1 MKFTISKTE
10 IVKALSPTLG
20 VVEKRHAMPMLSNI
34 LLVVEENSVS
44 FTATDLESQVKT
56 KCTAASVQTT
66 GKTAASARKLS
77 DLCRLLPDGSDI
89 LIYLDGHKL
98 FIESGSGKYSIT
110 TQQSEDFPV
119 FDDVGESSEFKILA
133 PTLRDMIRKT
143 SFSMD
148 SQNWRHYLNGM
159 FVSVED
165 KVITLTASDGH
176 RLATCSNAIMEN
188 ISGHLSGI
196 IPRKAINEIGKLL
209 TDLSDEIAV
218 SLGSNT
224 IAVQTTNTAFVSK
237 LIDGSDKV
245 NYQRAIPVGDASTLK
260 VNTKQFSD
268 IISRVSVLSGDR
280 VKGIKL
286 DIGPSSVLVSSNNPQ
301 QEVGEESFKAEFDG
315 EDLEIAFSVSY
326 IQEMLSNID
335 SEHCIF
341 HIYGSEKGCLVTSTS
356 DSELKYVIA
365 PLLL

>member
-56 KCTAASVQTT
+56 MCTTASVETT
-66 GKTAASARKLS
+66 GKTAASARKIS
-77 DLCRLLPDGSDI
+77 DLCRLLPDGSNI

-110 TQQSEDFPV
+110 TQQSEDFPI

-159 FVSVED
+159 FLSVED
-165 KVITLTASDGH
+165 KAITLTASDGH
-176 RLATCSNAIMEN
+176 RLATCSSTIME
-188 ISGHLSGI
+188 SVPGHLSGI
-196 IPRKAINEIGKLL
+196 IPRKAVNEIGKLL
-209 TDLSDEIAV
+209 SDLSDEITV

-245 NYQRAIPVGDASTLK
+245 NYQRAIPVGEAFTLK
-260 VNTKQFSD
+260 VNTKQFSET
-268 IISRVSVLSGDR
+268 ISRVSVLSGDR

-286 DIGPSSVLVSSNNPQ
+286 DIGSDGVLVSSNNPQ
-301 QEVGEESFKAEFDG
+301 QEVGEESFRAEFNGD
-315 EDLEIAFSVSY
+315 DLEIAFSVNY

-341 HIYGSEKGCLVTSTS
+341 HIFGSEKGCLVTSTS

>member
-1 MKFTISKTE
+1 MKFTVSKTE

-20 VVEKRHAMPMLSNI
+20 VVEKRHAMPILSNI

-56 KCTAASVQTT
+56 ICTTASIETT

-98 FIESGSGKYSIT
+98 FIESGLGKYSIT
-110 TQQSEDFPV
+110 TQQSEDFPL
-119 FDDVGESSEFKILA
+119 FNDVDESSEFKILA

-159 FVSVED
+159 YVSVED
-165 KVITLTASDGH
+165 KGITLTATDGH
-176 RLATCSNAIMEN
+176 RIATCSKAIIEN
-188 ISGHLSGI
+188 VTGSLSGI
-196 IPRKAINEIGKLL
+196 IPRKAVNEIGKLL
-209 TDLSDEIAV
+209 TDLSDEIIV

-224 IAVQTTNTAFVSK
+224 IAVETTNTAFVSK

-245 NYQRAIPVGDASTLK
+245 NYQRAIPVGEASTLK
-260 VNTKQFSD
+260 VNTKQFSE

-286 DIGPSSVLVSSNNPQ
+286 DIGSNVVLVSSNNPQ
-301 QEVGEESFKAEFDG
+301 QEIGEESFKAEFNGD
-315 EDLEIAFSVSY
+315 DLEIAFSVSY

-341 HIYGSEKGCLVTSTS
+341 HIYGAERACLITSTS
-356 DSELKYVIA
+356 DSGLKYVIA

>member
-56 KCTAASVQTT
+56 ICTTASVETT
-66 GKTAASARKLS
+66 GKTAASARKIS
-77 DLCRLLPDGSDI
+77 DLCRLLPDGSNI

-110 TQQSEDFPV
+110 TQQSEDFPI

-159 FVSVED
+159 FLSVED
-165 KVITLTASDGH
+165 KAITLTASDGH
-176 RLATCSNAIMEN
+176 RLATCSNTIME
-188 ISGHLSGI
+188 SVPGHLSGI
-196 IPRKAINEIGKLL
+196 IPRKAVNEIGKLL
-209 TDLSDEIAV
+209 LDLSDEITV

-245 NYQRAIPVGDASTLK
+245 NYQRAIPVGEAFTLK
-260 VNTKQFSD
+260 VNTKQFSET
-268 IISRVSVLSGDR
+268 ISRVSVLSGDR

-286 DIGPSSVLVSSNNPQ
+286 DIGSDGVLVSSNNPQ
-301 QEVGEESFKAEFDG
+301 QEVGEESFRAEFNGD
-315 EDLEIAFSVSY
+315 DLEIAFSVNY

-335 SEHCIF
+335 SEHCVF
-341 HIYGSEKGCLVTSTS
+341 HIFGSEKGCLVTSTS

>member
-56 KCTAASVQTT
+56 ICTTASVETT
-66 GKTAASARKLS
+66 GKTAASARKIS
-77 DLCRLLPDGSDI
+77 DLCRLLPDGSNI

-110 TQQSEDFPV
+110 TQQSEDFPI

-133 PTLRDMIRKT
+133 PTLRDMIKKT

-159 FVSVED
+159 FLSVED
-165 KVITLTASDGH
+165 KAITLTASDGH
-176 RLATCSNAIMEN
+176 RLATCSNTIME
-188 ISGHLSGI
+188 SVPGHLSGI
-196 IPRKAINEIGKLL
+196 IPRKAVNEIGKLL
-209 TDLSDEIAV
+209 SDLSDEITV

-245 NYQRAIPVGDASTLK
+245 NYQRAIPVGEAFTLK
-260 VNTKQFSD
+260 VNTKQFSET
-268 IISRVSVLSGDR
+268 ISRVSVLSGDR

-286 DIGPSSVLVSSNNPQ
+286 DIGSDGVLVSSNNPQ
-301 QEVGEESFKAEFDG
+301 QEVGEESFRAEFNGD
-315 EDLEIAFSVSY
+315 DLEIAFSVNY

-335 SEHCIF
+335 SEHCVF
-341 HIYGSEKGCLVTSTS
+341 HIFGSEKGCLVTSTS

>member
-56 KCTAASVQTT
+56 TCTTASVETT
-66 GKTAASARKLS
+66 GKTAASARKIS

-110 TQQSEDFPV
+110 TQQSEDFPI
-119 FDDVGESSEFKILA
+119 FDDAGESSEFKILA

-159 FVSVED
+159 FLSVED
-165 KVITLTASDGH
+165 KAITLTASDGH
-176 RLATCSNAIMEN
+176 RLATCSNAIIEGVA
-188 ISGHLSGI
+188 GHLSGI
-196 IPRKAINEIGKLL
+196 IPRKAVNEIGKLL
-209 TDLSDEIAV
+209 SDLSDEITV

-224 IAVQTTNTAFVSK
+224 IAVQTINTAFVSK

-245 NYQRAIPVGDASTLK
+245 NYQRA
-260 VNTKQFSD
+260 
-268 IISRVSVLSGDR
+268 LSL
-280 VKGIKL
+280 I
-286 DIGPSSVLVSSNNPQ
+286 
-301 QEVGEESFKAEFDG
+301 
-315 EDLEIAFSVSY
+315 
-326 IQEMLSNID
+326 
-335 SEHCIF
+335 
-341 HIYGSEKGCLVTSTS
+341 HI
-356 DSELKYVIA
+356 
-365 PLLL
+365 

>member
-34 LLVVEENSVS
+34 LISVEENHIS
-44 FTATDLESQVKT
+44 FTATDLESQVRT
-56 KCTAASVQTT
+56 VCLTAGVEST
-66 GKTAASARKLS
+66 GKTAVSARKLS

-98 FIESGSGKYSIT
+98 LIESGSGKYSIASYP
-110 TQQSEDFPV
+110 SEDFPV
-119 FDDVGESSEFKILA
+119 FSKTGENSEFKILA
-133 PTLRDMIRKT
+133 STLRGMIKKT

-159 FVSVED
+159 FISVEE
-165 KVITLTASDGH
+165 KTITLTASDGH
-176 RLATCSNAIMEN
+176 RLATCSNEVVDDT
-188 ISGHLSGI
+188 SKHLSGI

-209 TDLSDEIAV
+209 TDLSDEVII

-224 IAVQTTNTAFVSK
+224 IALETTNTAFVSK

-245 NYQRAIPVGDASTLK
+245 NYQRAIPVGEASTLK
-260 VNTKQFSD
+260 VNTKQLSE

-286 DIGPSSVLVSSNNPQ
+286 DIGADTVLVSSNNPE
-301 QEVGEESFKAEFDG
+301 QEVGEESFKAEFVGD
-315 EDLEIAFSVSY
+315 DLEIAFSVNY

-335 SEHCIF
+335 SEYCIF
-341 HIYGSEKGCLVTSTS
+341 NIYSSDKSCLVTSTS

>member
-56 KCTAASVQTT
+56 ICTTASVETT
-66 GKTAASARKLS
+66 GKTAASARKIS
-77 DLCRLLPDGSDI
+77 DLCRLLPDGSNI

-110 TQQSEDFPV
+110 TQQSEDFPI

-133 PTLRDMIRKT
+133 PTLRDMIKKT

-159 FVSVED
+159 FLSVED
-165 KVITLTASDGH
+165 KAITLTASDGH
-176 RLATCSNAIMEN
+176 RLATCSNTIME
-188 ISGHLSGI
+188 SVAGHLSGI
-196 IPRKAINEIGKLL
+196 IPRKAVNEIGKLL
-209 TDLSDEIAV
+209 SDLSDEITV

-245 NYQRAIPVGDASTLK
+245 NYQRAIPVGEAFTLK
-260 VNTKQFSD
+260 VNTKQFSET
-268 IISRVSVLSGDR
+268 ISRVSVLSGDR

-286 DIGPSSVLVSSNNPQ
+286 DIGSDGVLVSSNNPQ
-301 QEVGEESFKAEFDG
+301 QEVGEESFRAEFNGD
-315 EDLEIAFSVSY
+315 DLEIAFSVNY

-335 SEHCIF
+335 SEHCVF
-341 HIYGSEKGCLVTSTS
+341 HIFGSEKGCLVTSTS

>member
-56 KCTAASVQTT
+56 ICTTASVETT
-66 GKTAASARKLS
+66 GKTAASARKIS
-77 DLCRLLPDGSDI
+77 DLCRLLPDGSNI

-110 TQQSEDFPV
+110 TQQSEDFPI

-159 FVSVED
+159 FLSVED
-165 KVITLTASDGH
+165 KAITLTASDGH
-176 RLATCSNAIMEN
+176 RLATCSNTIME
-188 ISGHLSGI
+188 SVPGHLSGI
-196 IPRKAINEIGKLL
+196 IPRKAVNEIGKLL
-209 TDLSDEIAV
+209 SDLSDEITV

-245 NYQRAIPVGDASTLK
+245 NYQRAIPVGEAFTLK
-260 VNTKQFSD
+260 VNTKQFSET
-268 IISRVSVLSGDR
+268 ISRVSVLSGDR

-286 DIGPSSVLVSSNNPQ
+286 DIGSDGVLVSSNNPQ
-301 QEVGEESFKAEFDG
+301 QEVGEESFRAEFNGD
-315 EDLEIAFSVSY
+315 DLEIAFSVNY

-335 SEHCIF
+335 SEHCVF
-341 HIYGSEKGCLVTSTS
+341 HIFGSEKGCLVTSTS

>member
-56 KCTAASVQTT
+56 ICTTASVETT
-66 GKTAASARKLS
+66 GKTAASARKIS
-77 DLCRLLPDGSDI
+77 DLCRLLPDGSNI

-110 TQQSEDFPV
+110 TQQSEDFPI

-159 FVSVED
+159 FLSVED
-165 KVITLTASDGH
+165 KAITLTASDGH
-176 RLATCSNAIMEN
+176 RLATCSNTIME
-188 ISGHLSGI
+188 SVPGHLSGI
-196 IPRKAINEIGKLL
+196 IPRKAVNEIGKLL
-209 TDLSDEIAV
+209 SDLSDEITV

-245 NYQRAIPVGDASTLK
+245 NYQRAIPVGEAFTLK
-260 VNTKQFSD
+260 VNTKQFSET
-268 IISRVSVLSGDR
+268 ISRVSVLSGDR

-286 DIGPSSVLVSSNNPQ
+286 DIGSNGVLVSSNNPQ
-301 QEVGEESFKAEFDG
+301 QEVGEGSFRAEFNGD
-315 EDLEIAFSVSY
+315 DLEIAFSVNY

-335 SEHCIF
+335 SEHCVF
-341 HIYGSEKGCLVTSTS
+341 HIFGSEKGCLVTSTS

>member
-56 KCTAASVQTT
+56 ICTTASVETT
-66 GKTAASARKLS
+66 GKTAASARKIS
-77 DLCRLLPDGSDI
+77 DLCRLLPDGSNI

-110 TQQSEDFPV
+110 TQQSEDFPI

-159 FVSVED
+159 FLSVED
-165 KVITLTASDGH
+165 KAITLTASDGH
-176 RLATCSNAIMEN
+176 RLATCSNTIME
-188 ISGHLSGI
+188 SVAGHLSGI
-196 IPRKAINEIGKLL
+196 IPRKAVNEIGKLL
-209 TDLSDEIAV
+209 SDLSDEITV

-245 NYQRAIPVGDASTLK
+245 NYQRAIPVGEAFTLK
-260 VNTKQFSD
+260 VNTKQFSET
-268 IISRVSVLSGDR
+268 ISRVSVLSGDR

-286 DIGPSSVLVSSNNPQ
+286 DIGSDGVLVSSNNPQ
-301 QEVGEESFKAEFDG
+301 QEVGEESFRAEFNGD
-315 EDLEIAFSVSY
+315 DLEIAFSVNY

-335 SEHCIF
+335 SEHCVF
-341 HIYGSEKGCLVTSTS
+341 HIFGSEKGCLVTSTS

>member
-1 MKFTISKTE
+1 MKFTVSKTE
-10 IVKALSPTLG
+10 VVKALSPTLG

-34 LLVVEENSVS
+34 LLSVEENHIS
-44 FTATDLESQVKT
+44 FTATDLESQVRT
-56 KCTAASVQTT
+56 ICSTVGVETT

-98 FIESGSGKYSIT
+98 FIESGSGKYSIAT
-110 TQQSEDFPV
+110 HPSEDFPV
-119 FDDVGESSEFKILA
+119 FGEASENSEFKILA

-143 SFSMD
+143 AFSMD

-159 FVSVED
+159 FISVED
-165 KVITLTASDGH
+165 KSITLTASDGH
-176 RLATCSNAIMEN
+176 RLATCSNTVIEN
-188 ISGHLSGI
+188 VPGYLSGI

-209 TDLSDEIAV
+209 SDFTDEIVV

-224 IAVQTTNTAFVSK
+224 IAVETTNTTFVSK

-245 NYQRAIPVGDASTLK
+245 NYQRAIPVGEASTLK
-260 VNTKQFSD
+260 VNTKQLSD

-286 DIGPSSVLVSSNNPQ
+286 DIGANSVLVSSNNPE
-301 QEVGEESFKAEFDG
+301 QEVGEESFKAEFVGD
-315 EDLEIAFSVSY
+315 DLEIAFSVNY

-341 HIYGSEKGCLVTSTS
+341 SIFSSDKSCLVTSTS

>member
-56 KCTAASVQTT
+56 ICTTASVETT
-66 GKTAASARKLS
+66 GKTAASARKIS
-77 DLCRLLPDGSDI
+77 DLCRLLPDGSNI

-110 TQQSEDFPV
+110 TQQSEDFPI

-159 FVSVED
+159 FLSVED
-165 KVITLTASDGH
+165 KAITLTASDGH
-176 RLATCSNAIMEN
+176 RLATCSNTIME
-188 ISGHLSGI
+188 SVPGHLSGI
-196 IPRKAINEIGKLL
+196 IPRKAVNEIGKLL
-209 TDLSDEIAV
+209 SDLSDEITV

-245 NYQRAIPVGDASTLK
+245 NYQRAIPVGEAFTLK
-260 VNTKQFSD
+260 VNTKQFSET
-268 IISRVSVLSGDR
+268 ISRVSVLSGDR

-286 DIGPSSVLVSSNNPQ
+286 DIGSDGVLVSSNNPQ
-301 QEVGEESFKAEFDG
+301 QEVGEEIFRAEFNGD
-315 EDLEIAFSVSY
+315 DLEIAFSVNY

-341 HIYGSEKGCLVTSTS
+341 HIFGSEKGCLVTSTS
-356 DSELKYVIA
+356 DLELKYVIA

>member
-1 MKFTISKTE
+1 MKFTVSKTE

-20 VVEKRHAMPMLSNI
+20 VVEKRHAMPILSNI

-56 KCTAASVQTT
+56 TCTTASIETT

-98 FIESGSGKYSIT
+98 FIESGLGKYSIT
-110 TQQSEDFPV
+110 TQQSEDFPL

-159 FVSVED
+159 YVSVED
-165 KVITLTASDGH
+165 KGITLTATDGH
-176 RLATCSNAIMEN
+176 RIATCSNAIMEN
-188 ISGHLSGI
+188 IAGSLSGI
-196 IPRKAINEIGKLL
+196 IPRKAVNEIGKLL
-209 TDLSDEIAV
+209 TDLSDEITV

-224 IAVQTTNTAFVSK
+224 VAVKTINTAFVSK

-245 NYQRAIPVGDASTLK
+245 NYQRAIPVGEASTLK
-260 VNTKQFSD
+260 VNTKQLSD

-286 DIGPSSVLVSSNNPQ
+286 DIGTNGILVSSNNPE
-301 QEVGEESFKAEFDG
+301 QEVGEESFKAEFKG
-315 EDLEIAFSVSY
+315 KDLEIAFSVSY

-341 HIYGSEKGCLVTSTS
+341 HIYGAERACLVTSTS
-356 DSELKYVIA
+356 DSGLKYVIA

>member
-56 KCTAASVQTT
+56 TCTTASVETT
-66 GKTAASARKLS
+66 GKTAASARKIS

-110 TQQSEDFPV
+110 TQQSEDFPI
-119 FDDVGESSEFKILA
+119 FDDAGESSEFKILA

-159 FVSVED
+159 FLSVED
-165 KVITLTASDGH
+165 KAITLTASC
-176 RLATCSNAIMEN
+176 L
-188 ISGHLSGI
+188 
-196 IPRKAINEIGKLL
+196 
-209 TDLSDEIAV
+209 
-218 SLGSNT
+218 
-224 IAVQTTNTAFVSK
+224 
-237 LIDGSDKV
+237 
-245 NYQRAIPVGDASTLK
+245 QR
-260 VNTKQFSD
+260 
-268 IISRVSVLSGDR
+268 
-280 VKGIKL
+280 
-286 DIGPSSVLVSSNNPQ
+286 
-301 QEVGEESFKAEFDG
+301 
-315 EDLEIAFSVSY
+315 
-326 IQEMLSNID
+326 
-335 SEHCIF
+335 
-341 HIYGSEKGCLVTSTS
+341 
-356 DSELKYVIA
+356 
-365 PLLL
+365 

>member
-1 MKFTISKTE
+1 MKFKISKTE

-34 LLVVEENSVS
+34 LLIVEENSVS

-56 KCTAASVQTT
+56 TCTRVNVETT

-77 DLCRLLPDGSDI
+77 DLCRLLPDGSEI
-89 LIYLDGHKL
+89 LIYLDGQKL
-98 FIESGSGKYSIT
+98 FIESGSGKYTIA
-110 TQQSEDFPV
+110 TQQSEDFPL
-119 FDDVGESSEFKILA
+119 FNDASESSEFKILA

-148 SQNWRHYLNGM
+148 SQNWRHYFNGM
-159 FVSVED
+159 YITVED
-165 KVITLTASDGH
+165 KCITLTASDGR
-176 RLATCSNAIMEN
+176 RLATCSNEIMEN
-188 ISGHLSGI
+188 ISGYLYGI
-196 IPRKAINEIGKLL
+196 IPKKAINEIGKLL
-209 TDLSDEIAV
+209 TDLSDEITM

-237 LIDGSDKV
+237 LIDGKDKV
-245 NYQRAIPVGDASTLK
+245 NYQRAIPVGEAPTLK
-260 VNTKQFSD
+260 VDTKQLSD
-268 IISRVSVLSGDR
+268 IISRVSVLSSDK

-286 DIGPSSVLVSSNNPQ
+286 DIGSNSVLVSSSNPQ
-301 QEVGEESFKAEFDG
+301 QEVGEESFKANFGGD
-315 EDLEIAFSVSY
+315 DLEIAFSVSY
-326 IQEMLSNID
+326 IQEMLSNIN

-341 HIYGSEKGCLVTSTS
+341 HIYGPEKSCLITSTS

-365 PLLL
+365 PLIL